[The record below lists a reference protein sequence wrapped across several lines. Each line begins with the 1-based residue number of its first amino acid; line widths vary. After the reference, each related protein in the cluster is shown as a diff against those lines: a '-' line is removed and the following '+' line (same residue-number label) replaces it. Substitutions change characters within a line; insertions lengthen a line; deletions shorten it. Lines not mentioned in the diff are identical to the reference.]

1 MKRKLILPLF
11 GLLLLC
17 SCAEKGEY
25 SDWRGPK
32 RDGIYP
38 ETGLLKQWPY
48 EGPALLWSYEELGF
62 GHTAVAVSDHKVYLT
77 GIKDSANSLGTLLW
91 EKEYGKDFT
100 INLIG
105 TRSTPVVVDDLIY
118 IESGAGAIY
127 CLQTCYSPGNIV
139 HQAWR
144 SLDGI

>member
-38 ETGLLKQWPY
+38 ETGLLKQWPE

-62 GHTAVAVSDHKVYLT
+62 GHTAVAVSDDKVYLT
-77 GIKDSANSLGTLLW
+77 GIKDSANSLGGLGSREHWARPVIHQGVLYIRHG
-91 EKEYGKDFT
+91 EALMAYDIKDPK
-100 INLIG
+100 INI
-105 TRSTPVVVDDLIY
+105 D
-118 IESGAGAIY
+118 
-127 CLQTCYSPGNIV
+127 
-139 HQAWR
+139 
-144 SLDGI
+144 